1 MPMAMRRAMMMMR
14 RRRRRAAAA
23 ASSQQAAA
31 AGAEEEDNDPLAD
44 IADML
49 HVQYGEEATDEE
61 LKAAVKAS
69 IDQLWVHH
77 RVNRE
82 GSFVNG

>member
-14 RRRRRAAAA
+14 RRRRAAAA
-23 ASSQQAAA
+23 AGAQQQAA

-61 LKAAVKAS
+61 LKAAVKAA
-69 IDQLWVHH
+69 IDQL
-77 RVNRE
+77 
-82 GSFVNG
+82 

>member
-14 RRRRRAAAA
+14 RRRRAAAA
-23 ASSQQAAA
+23 AGGQQQAA

-61 LKAAVKAS
+61 LKAAVKAA
-69 IDQLWVHH
+69 IDQL
-77 RVNRE
+77 
-82 GSFVNG
+82 

>member
-1 MPMAMRRAMMMMR
+1 MAMRRAMMMMR
-14 RRRRRAAAA
+14 RRRRAAAA
-23 ASSQQAAA
+23 AGAQQQAA

-61 LKAAVKAS
+61 LKAAVKAA
-69 IDQLWVHH
+69 IDQL
-77 RVNRE
+77 
-82 GSFVNG
+82 